1 MRHAGLVWIASYPK
15 SGNTWVRSFLSACHG
30 EEGAFD
36 LNALAVPIAANRSLI
51 DDLLGISTA
60 DLSPGEVRALLPH
73 AFDAWLQSPPLRP
86 LAKTHDAYALVGTG
100 QAMFP
105 AALTRAVLHVVRDP
119 RDVAVSLAHH
129 HGISLDAAITRLNDA
144 QAWLAMEGVGKTDQ
158 IAQFVSDWS
167 GHARSWIESPLPRLT
182 LRYEDL
188 LADPRAGFTR
198 LLEFAGLQVAPQ
210 RFDEALRETAFAN
223 LQAREQ
229 ATGFVERRAKATAP
243 FFRQGRAG
251 GWREVLSP
259 AQVAAIES
267 AHGAM
272 MESFGYLGRG
282 GEVGHGALA

>member
-1 MRHAGLVWIASYPK
+1 MRDAGMVWIASYPK
-15 SGNTWVRSFLSACHG
+15 SGNTWVRSFLSACQG

-36 LNALAVPIAANRSLI
+36 LNALAVPITANRSLI

-73 AFDAWLQSPPLRP
+73 AFEAWLQCSFLRP
-86 LAKTHDAYALVGTG
+86 LAKTHDAYALVGAG
-100 QAMFP
+100 QAMYP
-105 AALTRAVLHVVRDP
+105 ADLTRAVLHVVRDP

-129 HGISLDAAITRLNDA
+129 HGIGLDAAIVRLNDA
-144 QAWLAMEGVGKTDQ
+144 GAWLAAEGVGRTDQ

-188 LADPRAGFTR
+188 LADPRAGFAR
-198 LLEFAGLQVAPQ
+198 LLEFAGLRVAPQ
-210 RFDEALRETAFAN
+210 RFDQALRETSFAN
-223 LQAREQ
+223 LQAREKS
-229 ATGFVERRAKATAP
+229 AGFVERRANATAP

-251 GWREVLSP
+251 GWRETLSP

-272 MESFGYLGRG
+272 MARFGYLGKDAEAG
-282 GEVGHGALA
+282 DGALA